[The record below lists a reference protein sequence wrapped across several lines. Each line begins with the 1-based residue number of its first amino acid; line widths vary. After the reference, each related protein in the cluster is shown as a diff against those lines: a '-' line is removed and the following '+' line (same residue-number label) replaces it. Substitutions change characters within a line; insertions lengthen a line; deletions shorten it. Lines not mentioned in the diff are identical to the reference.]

1 MHVHHIAAGEHTGDA
16 GLHILVDHSA
26 LGVGVHGDPGLP
38 GQLIFR
44 DQADAEQDGIHI
56 KFHFGARD
64 GAAVLVHLGND
75 SLFHAGFA
83 LNIHDGMGQIQRDVE
98 VLQTLHDVAGQAAGI
113 RHDLHAGQ
121 HFGPF
126 QRHAAGHDQAD
137 VAAAED
143 EHPLAYQITLHVDIA
158 LGSTG
163 GVDAGGAG
171 ARDADGTA
179 GAFPAAHAEDD
190 ASGFQNLIAL
200 FPADTVDLFVR
211 GDLQHHGAQLH
222 PHAGGMQQFNASA
235 GILRAGELLAKAV
248 QAKAIVDAL
257 VQDAA
262 QFVVPLQNQNIAQA
276 VLPCAVSCGKA
287 CRAAA
292 DDDQINH
299 GDFPPAWFRTVRRW
313 YRLYPA
319 ARPAG

>member
-1 MHVHHIAAGEHTGDA
+1 
-16 GLHILVDHSA
+16 
-26 LGVGVHGDPGLP
+26 
-38 GQLIFR
+38 
-44 DQADAEQDGIHI
+44 
-56 KFHFGARD
+56 
-64 GAAVLVHLGND
+64 
-75 SLFHAGFA
+75 
-83 LNIHDGMGQIQRDVE
+83 MGQIQRDVE

-143 EHPLAYQITLHVDIA
+143 EHPLAYQIALHVDIA
-158 LGSTG
+158 LGRTG
-163 GVDAGGAG
+163 GVDTGRAA
-171 ARDADGTA
+171 ARNANGTA
-179 GAFPAAHAEDD
+179 GALPAAHAEDD

-222 PHAGGMQQFNASA
+222 PHAGGTQQFNAAS

-248 QAKAIVDAL
+248 QAEAVVDAL

-262 QFVVPLQNQNIAQA
+262 QLVVAL
-276 VLPCAVSCGKA
+276 
-287 CRAAA
+287 
-292 DDDQINH
+292 
-299 GDFPPAWFRTVRRW
+299 
-313 YRLYPA
+313 
-319 ARPAG
+319 